1 MVRDT
6 LLKNIGI
13 LRERI
18 NRACERVKR
27 DPGTVKLVAV
37 TKTVPPEIIEVA
49 ISLGITDIGENRVQE
64 AKEKFKKLFANPIK
78 WHMIGYLQRN
88 KVKDAVRIFDTIH
101 SVDRPELVDTLER
114 ELLKVGKVMP
124 VLVEVN
130 VAKEATKHGV
140 VEEKLEDLVDYIRSN
155 TRMLRLV
162 GLMTVAP
169 FVSDPEDVR
178 WVFRRLREL
187 RDRVRDE
194 FGLEEFVEL
203 SMGMSNDFEVAIEE
217 GATIIRIGTLIFGER
232 R

>member
-6 LLKNIGI
+6 LSKNIGI

-18 NRACERVKR
+18 NRACERAKR
-27 DPGTVKLVAV
+27 DPDTVKLVAV
-37 TKTVPPEIIEVA
+37 TKTVPSEVIEVA

-64 AKEKFKKLFANPIK
+64 AKEKFKRLFSYPLK

-88 KVKDAVRIFDTIH
+88 KVKDSVRIFDMIH
-101 SVDRPELVDTLER
+101 SVDRSELADTLEK
-114 ELLKVGKVMP
+114 ELQKVGKVMP

-140 VEEKLEDLVDYIRSN
+140 SEEKLRDLVDYIINN
-155 TRMLRLV
+155 TRMLKLV

-169 FVSDPEDVR
+169 FVSDPEEVR

-187 RDRVRDE
+187 RDRMRDE
-194 FGLEEFVEL
+194 FGLEDFVEL

-217 GATIIRIGTLIFGER
+217 GATMVRIGTLIFGER